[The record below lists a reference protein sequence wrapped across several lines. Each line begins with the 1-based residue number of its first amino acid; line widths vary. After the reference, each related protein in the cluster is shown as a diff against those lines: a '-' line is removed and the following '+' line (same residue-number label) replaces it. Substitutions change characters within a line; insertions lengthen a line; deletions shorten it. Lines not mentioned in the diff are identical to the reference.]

1 MSGTKAGKET
11 NGFNQAIMIQNSSVL
26 PEDRLHTAD
35 GEHHVSR
42 DSKGGQE
49 MTRNSLLVKTAPGP

>member
-1 MSGTKAGKET
+1 MSSIRPA
-11 NGFNQAIMIQNSSVL
+11 MIQNSSAQ

-49 MTRNSLLVKTAPGP
+49 MTRTHSLLVKTAPGP